1 MAKDRPIVRNR
12 RWFGIVAGAAAL
24 LSITVVLGITLGFL
38 TRAQF
43 AEVEDSWI
51 DYAGVAEQKGIL
63 ISEIRGRL
71 GYGGIIHNF
80 KNYVLRQDDAYREA
94 TESELLEFHQLVSA
108 YRSLPLDAGEAEA
121 LNSLVDTVQQYEQML
136 RVAVEAAQ
144 RGERPQDTDR
154 LVRIDDRDALVALVR
169 LESNWR
175 AVQEQSGA
183 RIATAVKS
191 GRNLIWIGFFS
202 IFALVVAASVIGA
215 LVFLLVRGL
224 RDGVAD
230 LATELD
236 ERKRL
241 ERSENR
247 LATAVEQS
255 PATILITDTN
265 ARIQYANSKFED
277 LSGWTLPEIVGK
289 TPSFLQSGNTDPDTY
304 QRIRSNLEAGQ
315 PWQGTFRN
323 QRKDGSSYWA
333 DTMILPL
340 LDQDG
345 VVRNFIGIGEDIT
358 EKRQARE
365 QVVRAQ
371 KLEAVGQLAGGVAHD
386 FNNILTTI
394 VGSSHLAALD
404 APEGSELA
412 GEIEQIAIAARRA
425 KSIVNELLTF
435 ARREPGESRPVNLVA
450 IVEEVTGLLKASLP
464 PTVTIEI
471 DCPKAYMVV
480 GDPTHLHQIIMNL
493 CRNAAEAMAG
503 ERGTIRVSVAST
515 GKGRA
520 VLEVADNGPGMTED
534 IRKHLFEPFFTT
546 KPLGK
551 GSGLGLAVVFG
562 LVDEM
567 NGTIIVE
574 SEPGEGAVFRI
585 ELPETQQSAE
595 ELEAVAQALPRGNER
610 VILIDD
616 EAEVA
621 GTLRRILT
629 RLGYQ
634 VQAFT
639 GPKLA
644 LERFRKGPGDFD
656 LVVSDMV
663 MPDLNGEELANE
675 FRKIRPRIPVL
686 FCSAYKPENLEI
698 SGPSPVILAK
708 PVEPLALAGAARQLL
723 DDACT
728 FSSS

>member
-1 MAKDRPIVRNR
+1 MALETPTVRTR
-12 RWFGIVAGAAAL
+12 RWLGIVVGAAAL
-24 LSITVVLGITLGFL
+24 LLVTVVLGLTLGFL

-43 AEVEDSWI
+43 AEVEESWV
-51 DYAGVAEQKGIL
+51 DYAGAAERKGVL
-63 ISEIRGRL
+63 ISEIRGHL

-80 KNYVLRQDDAYREA
+80 KNYVLRQEDVYREA
-94 TESELLEFHQLVSA
+94 TERELAAFHRLVA
-108 YRSLPLDAGEAEA
+108 EYRALPVDAGEAAA
-121 LNSLVDTVQQYEQML
+121 LNSLVETIGQYESML
-136 RVAVEAAQ
+136 PVAIQAAQ
-144 RGERPQDTDR
+144 RAERPEDTDE
-154 LVRIDDRDALVALVR
+154 LVRIDDRDALVALER
-169 LESNWR
+169 LEDNWLK
-175 AVQEQSGA
+175 VQQISGA
-183 RIATAVKS
+183 RIATAVES
-191 GRNLIWIGFFS
+191 GRTLIWIGFLS
-202 IFALVVAASVIGA
+202 IFALVVAASVIGL
-215 LVFLLVRGL
+215 LVLLLVRDL
-224 RDGVAD
+224 RSAVGE

-247 LATAVEQS
+247 LATAVQQS

-265 ARIQYANSKFED
+265 ARIQYANSKFEE
-277 LSGWTLPEIVGK
+277 LSGWTLKEILGK
-289 TPSFLQSGNTDPDTY
+289 TPSFLQSGNTDPETY
-304 QRIRSNLEAGQ
+304 QEIRTSLQAGE

-323 QRKDGSSYWA
+323 KRKDGSSYWA

-340 LDQDG
+340 LDSDG
-345 VVRNFIGIGEDIT
+345 VVQNFIGIGEDIT

-394 VGSSHLAALD
+394 VGASHLAAMD

-435 ARREPGESRPVNLVA
+435 ARREPGESRPVDLVA
-450 IVEEVTGLLKASLP
+450 VVNEVAGLLKASLP
-464 PTVTIEI
+464 PTVTIEV
-471 DCPKAYMVV
+471 DCPKGISVV

-503 ERGTIRVSVAST
+503 EEGTIRVAAKAS
-515 GKGRA
+515 GGGR
-520 VLEVADNGPGMTED
+520 VILEVVDDGPGMTDD
-534 IRKHLFEPFFTT
+534 IRQHLFEPFFTT

-562 LVDEM
+562 LVEEM
-567 NGTIIVE
+567 NGTIIVD
-574 SEPGEGAVFRI
+574 SEPGEGATFRI
-585 ELPETQQSAE
+585 YLPEAQYSSEEISAG
-595 ELEAVAQALPRGNER
+595 AQALPRGNER
-610 VILIDD
+610 IILIDD

-621 GTLRRILT
+621 GTLRRILA

-639 GPKLA
+639 GPKAA
-644 LERFRKGPGDFD
+644 LDRFRKSPGDFD
-656 LVVSDMV
+656 IVVSDMV

-675 FRKIRPRIPVL
+675 FRKMRPQIPVL
-686 FCSAYKPENLEI
+686 FCSAYKPENLNI
-698 SGPSPVILAK
+698 SGPSPTVLAK
-708 PVEPLALAGAARQLL
+708 PVEPLALAIAVRQLI
-723 DDACT
+723 DDPNALT
-728 FSSS
+728 SS